1 MAKQA
6 YGSASNLMQLLL
18 VTNLYPPQEL
28 GGYGRSMA
36 DFAWGLMQRGH
47 HLQVLCADVPYLGDS
62 GDGPSGEPVSRCLT
76 LKGSFE
82 GGVQLD
88 QNPERCRASDEANQH
103 WVRYWL
109 KQQKWDGVLV
119 GNIDLLGLETLQ
131 PLIDASIPIL
141 HHIGFVTP
149 PFDPKLKP
157 TTTLYQIV
165 CASQAVK
172 HSLIKTGMSITRAPV
187 VYPGARVEL
196 YGSQIN
202 GRSLPVAPS
211 PSKQQPLKI
220 CFAGLLMSSKG
231 AHTLLEAIALL
242 QSKNIPTY
250 CMLAGSI
257 YQDSYMQAMKKFID
271 SRNLQNSIQFVPQLT
286 RQQLSRFF
294 QLQHV
299 CVFPS
304 IHPEAFGIV
313 AAEAMASGLALVS
326 SGVGGAAEVFED
338 DISGLS
344 FQAGDAISLAKQLER
359 LWTNQSLLKT
369 LQKWATARTG
379 TIQCSTIRTRF
390 GNSNPTQAPITW
402 VKAVSVRRWS

>member
-1 MAKQA
+1 MGKSA
-6 YGSASNLMQLLL
+6 YESDSDLMQVLL

-47 HLQVLCADVPYLGDS
+47 YVQVLCADVPHLGDS
-62 GDGPSGEPVSRCLT
+62 SNGPSGEPVSRCLT

-82 GGVQLD
+82 GGVRLE
-88 QNPERCRASDEANQH
+88 QNPEICRTYDATNQH
-103 WVRYWL
+103 LVRRWL
-109 KQQKWDGVLV
+109 SQRKWDGVLV

-131 PLIDASIPIL
+131 PLIDAAIPLL

-149 PFDPKLKP
+149 PFDPTHTP
-157 TTTLYQIV
+157 TTTGYQVV

-172 HSLIKTGMSITRAPV
+172 QNLIQAGMEISTAPV

-196 YGSQIN
+196 YGHRIN
-202 GRSLPVAPS
+202 DRPVPAPPS
-211 PSKQQPLKI
+211 PSKHQLLKI
-220 CFAGLLMSSKG
+220 CFAGLQMSSKG
-231 AHTLLEAIALL
+231 PHTLLEAIAILKK
-242 QSKNIPTY
+242 KNVPTY
-250 CMLAGSI
+250 CMLAGGI
-257 YQDSYMQAMKKFID
+257 YQERYMQAMHSFID
-271 SRNLQNSIQFVPQLT
+271 AQQLQNNVQFVPQLT

-294 QLQHV
+294 RLHHV

-338 DISGLS
+338 GISGLS
-344 FQAGDAISLAKQLER
+344 FEAGNATSLAAQLER
-359 LWTNQSLLKT
+359 LWREPVLLKT
-369 LQKWATARTG
+369 LQRNGEQRARERFSVQRSAEDLETLL
-379 TIQCSTIRTRF
+379 IQL
-390 GNSNPTQAPITW
+390 
-402 VKAVSVRRWS
+402 KRRSPALRPSE